1 VVVFGSTI
9 VMKLI
14 GRFPIIITFGA
25 GLLGW
30 VAGDM
35 LDSDPILVGWI
46 AAHMPWLQ
54 FTLPL
59 VGEISWSQIVGA
71 ALVVATGK
79 LLASRAVRA
88 DGRPI
93 DLAAGARQG
102 RSH

>member
-1 VVVFGSTI
+1 
-9 VMKLI
+9 MKLI
-14 GRFPIIITFGA
+14 GRFPVIITAGA
-25 GLLGW
+25 ALLGW

-59 VGEISWSQIVGA
+59 IGEISWTQILGA
-71 ALVVATGK
+71 ALVVAIGK
-79 LLASRAVRA
+79 LLTSRARRA
-88 DGRPI
+88 EAKPV

-102 RSH
+102 RAR